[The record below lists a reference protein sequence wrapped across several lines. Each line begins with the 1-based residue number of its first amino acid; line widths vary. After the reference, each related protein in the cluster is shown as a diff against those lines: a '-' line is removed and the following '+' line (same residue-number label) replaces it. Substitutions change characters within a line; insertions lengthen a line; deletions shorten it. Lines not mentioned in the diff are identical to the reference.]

1 MMVRECYN
9 DCVDIVRNVIEK
21 SMGFLHS
28 YYASMCI
35 EIGRCGGVIALD
47 RDVMGVGVFYKI
59 GLKPYSIGVIYYI
72 VVDEYYRGR
81 GIGKIILSSIEELL
95 ESESLGY
102 YIASTRSSNIS
113 SRKMLQDLGYM
124 EIYLDNLDSDIREV
138 IIQAVCAY
146 EDDILS
152 IKPVRTSIEYLYA
165 MLRDRNNLRIIR
177 DVWKIQC
184 YDLWRRF
191 RRM

>member
-1 MMVRECYN
+1 MIVKECYR
-9 DCVDIVRNVIEK
+9 DCIDTIRNVIEK
-21 SMGFLHS
+21 SMGWFHA
-28 YYASMCI
+28 YYASACI
-35 EIGRCGGVIALD
+35 DIGRCGGVIALD
-47 RDVMGVGVFYKI
+47 RNVVGVGVFYKVD
-59 GLKPYSIGVIYYI
+59 LKPYAIGVIYY
-72 VVDEYYRGR
+72 VAVDERYRGR
-81 GIGKIILSSIEELL
+81 GIGKMIVSSIEELL
-95 ESESLGY
+95 NSNSLGY

-152 IKPVRTSIEYLYA
+152 IKPVGTSIEYLYT